1 MVHLRLQFVFR
12 LFICKVDFQFTNL
25 VVTLMR
31 LMNYLKGNL
40 AIIATMPS
48 YTVIVI
54 TITDL
59 FYILYFRGF
68 FLCSLVIY
76 IIVYM
81 YWDYPEAPN
90 Y

>member
-25 VVTLMR
+25 VVTLMT

-40 AIIATMPS
+40 AIIATMSS

-54 TITDL
+54 MITDL
-59 FYILYFRGF
+59 FYILYYFINN
-68 FLCSLVIY
+68 IY

>member
-40 AIIATMPS
+40 AILATMPS

-54 TITDL
+54 IITDL
-59 FYILYFRGF
+59 FYILYFRIF
-68 FLCSLVIY
+68 CFCLV
-76 IIVYM
+76 
-81 YWDYPEAPN
+81 
-90 Y
+90 

>member
-40 AIIATMPS
+40 AILATMPS
-48 YTVIVI
+48 YSYC
-54 TITDL
+54 D
-59 FYILYFRGF
+59 
-68 FLCSLVIY
+68 
-76 IIVYM
+76 
-81 YWDYPEAPN
+81 N
-90 Y
+90 NN